1 MSLPSN
7 QLGVSLATQDF
18 TALLF
23 ILRHT
28 ATAPPNRLPPTGHA
42 TSNTMEEWFEG
53 GGLRKEGGRGEERK
67 EGGEREG
74 GEGEGEGEKGRE
86 KRRDEEGELG
96 SRE

>member
-74 GEGEGEGEKGRE
+74 GEGEGRGRKGGRRE
-86 KRRDEEGELG
+86 EMRKG
-96 SRE
+96 S